1 MASFIVLGK
10 FTQQGVANIKDSPKR
25 VEDFRRLCGTMNAEM
40 KSYHLTMGRYDFV
53 VMVEAPD
60 AQTMAKLILTTASK
74 GSVSTECLTAINE
87 QDYSKLVA
95 ELS

>member
-10 FTQQGVANIKDSPKR
+10 FTQQGIANIKDGPKR
-25 VEDFRRLCGTMNAEM
+25 VEDFRQLCASMNAEM
-40 KSYHLTMGRYDFV
+40 KSFYLTIGRYDIV
-53 VMVEAPD
+53 AVVEAPD

-95 ELS
+95 ELP